1 MAGIADYNRMNTT
14 ATQQVLPQHATA
26 NYGNGIP
33 NFLGSTRGLPQDQ
46 QPLGATSVGQ
56 QQGQVVQNDDM
67 KFGENKPPTGP
78 SSAPLQGQPGRPGSA
93 TSGGVALGS
102 QQGVQNPAMYGSHLN
117 PNLHGVHQGQQSA
130 YGGAAQGQSTSH
142 YSMYSGGYPSQ
153 YSQQGAGRHTG
164 AGSGAGWSYGH

>member
-33 NFLGSTRGLPQDQ
+33 NFLGSARGLPQEQ

-78 SSAPLQGQPGRPGSA
+78 SSTPLQGQPGRPGSA

-102 QQGVQNPAMYGSHLN
+102 QQGVQNPAMYSNHLN
-117 PNLHGVHQGQQSA
+117 PNLHGQQSA
-130 YGGAAQGQSTSH
+130 YGGVSQGQSTSH

-153 YSQQGAGRHTG
+153 YSQGSGRHAG
-164 AGSGAGWSYGH
+164 AGSGTGWTYGH